1 MTDDVKALA
10 ARLPKMSYFQILG
23 LPHKFQTEA
32 EVKRAF
38 HVFAQLYHPDQYTG
52 EDPELQRAANEV
64 FKRGVESYDV
74 LRNDA
79 LQKRYVRDFLTKGFL
94 RLPPG
99 SFGPEA
105 AKPEEKPDAA
115 KAKAAA
121 APSPK
126 DVPARAGGKPVPKAP
141 PPREAFHSW
150 LDELE
155 TEEGREV
162 GERVERMVRAG
173 RLDAARQQLSILED
187 LEPGNPAIR
196 RREAQIRRLIERR

>member
-1 MTDDVKALA
+1 MSDDVKALA

-52 EDPELQRAANEV
+52 EDPEMQRAANEV

-74 LRNDA
+74 LRSDA

-105 AKPEEKPDAA
+105 ATPQGTP
-115 KAKAAA
+115 AKAAA
-121 APSPK
+121 APAK
-126 DVPARAGGKPVPKAP
+126 TAAAQAGKPIPKPP

-162 GERVERMVRAG
+162 GERIERMVRAG

-196 RREAQIRRLIERR
+196 RREAQIKRLMERR